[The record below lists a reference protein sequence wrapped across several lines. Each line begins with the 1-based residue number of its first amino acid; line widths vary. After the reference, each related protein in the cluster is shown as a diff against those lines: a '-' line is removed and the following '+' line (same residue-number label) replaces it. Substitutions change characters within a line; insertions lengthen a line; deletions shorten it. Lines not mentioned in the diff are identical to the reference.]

1 MECDGYMGRKK
12 KPADQPDN
20 LRIEIQASP
29 SWLATVDK
37 YAATMDLSRSA
48 FIRLA
53 CNEYMA
59 SREIAHERVSAE
71 NKA

>member
-1 MECDGYMGRKK
+1 MGRKK
-12 KPADQPDN
+12 KPAEQPEN
-20 LRIEIQASP
+20 MRIEIQASP

-37 YAATMDLSRSA
+37 YAAAMDLSRSA

-59 SREIAHERVSAE
+59 SRAAPPEEPSAE
-71 NKA
+71 EKAS